1 MALSIVARLRDGRYD
16 AAAIRPSEP
25 EWPPHPARVFCAL
38 VASATE
44 DADWAALTWLEAAGA
59 PQVWASPVE
68 QTAVARSTGFVVINA
83 TEGKGGSQT
92 WPGRTNGHRQRT
104 AVMPA
109 DHEFALVWPDAEP
122 DDATLGRLVR
132 LARRVPYLGRSTSSV
147 ELTVVPDVIDPK
159 PTWTVH
165 RPAPLGAPDGRPV
178 RVPYPGYVDTLRA
191 AYGRGDRSWEFSR
204 SRAYVADMPAT
215 PSTVDADAAGD
226 PVEADAKGRAPS
238 GEGPVAG
245 PYQDLLV
252 WGIQRGRTAISGDRL
267 VAVTGALRRAVLSRV
282 PDPIPALISGHGA
295 DGQPHVAYLGLPSV
309 GHEYSDGH
317 LLGLAVAVP
326 RTLGADDRRTLLRA
340 LLGEP
345 DPLTNLTVPWGR
357 PLDLEYRPERTKPWG
372 LVPERWTA
380 GRRGASRW
388 VSVTP
393 VMLDR
398 FPKRHHGVAELL
410 ARSLVAA
417 GYPEPQAVDI
427 LPTTPVQGGI
437 HRPRSATLPEGR
449 PRRPFVHCRIA
460 FATPVVGPV
469 IAGSLRYLGSGL
481 FVPERDGNAHAD

>member
-38 VASATE
+38 VASAGE
-44 DADWAALTWLEAAGA
+44 AADWAALTWLETAGP

-68 QTAVARSTGFVVINA
+68 ETAVTRAAGFVVINA
-83 TEGKGGSQT
+83 TERGGGNLT
-92 WPGRTNGHRQRT
+92 RPGRSNGYRQRT
-104 AVMPA
+104 TVMPA

-132 LARRVPYLGRSTSSV
+132 LARRVPYVGRSTSSV
-147 ELTVVPDVIDPK
+147 ELTVVPDVVEGK
-159 PTWTVH
+159 ASWTIY
-165 RPAPLGAPDGRPV
+165 RPAPLGTPGGRLL
-178 RVPYPGYVDTLRA
+178 RVPYPGYVDALRA
-191 AYGRGDRSWEFSR
+191 AYDRGDRAWEFSR
-204 SRAYVADMPAT
+204 PRAYVANRPLVA
-215 PSTVDADAAGD
+215 STVDVEGIDAVDVGSADRS
-226 PVEADAKGRAPS
+226 PADT
-238 GEGPVAG
+238 GPVAG

-252 WGIQRGRTAISGDRL
+252 WGIQRGRMAISGDRIL
-267 VAVTGALRRAVLSRV
+267 GVTAALRKAVLSRV
-282 PDPIPALISGHGA
+282 PDPIPTLISGHGA

-309 GHEYSDGH
+309 GHRYSDGH
-317 LLGLAVAVP
+317 VLGVAVAVP
-326 RTLGADDRRTLLRA
+326 RALAADDRRTLLRA
-340 LLGEP
+340 LLDEA
-345 DPLTNLTVPWGR
+345 DPLANLTVPWGR
-357 PLDLEYRPERTKPWG
+357 PLELEYRPERTQPWG

-427 LPTTPVQGGI
+427 LPTTPVRGGV

-449 PRRPFVHCRIA
+449 PRRPFVHCRVE

-481 FVPERDGNAHAD
+481 FVPEKDGDADAE

>member
-165 RPAPLGAPDGRPV
+165 RPAPLGAPDGRPL
-178 RVPYPGYVDTLRA
+178 RVPYPGYVDALRTV
-191 AYGRGDRSWEFSR
+191 YERGDRSWEVSR
-204 SRAYVADMPAT
+204 SRAYVADRPAA
-215 PSTVDADAAGD
+215 PSTGDAATEADAADRTPTG
-226 PVEADAKGRAPS
+226 EAPA
-238 GEGPVAG
+238 AG

-252 WGIQRGRTAISGDRL
+252 WGFQRGRTAISGDRL

-282 PDPIPALISGHGA
+282 PDPIPTLISGHGA

-309 GHEYSDGH
+309 GYEHSDGH

-326 RTLGADDRRTLLRA
+326 RALGADDRRTLLRA
-340 LLGEP
+340 LLGDP
-345 DPLTNLTVPWGR
+345 DPLTTLTVPWGR
-357 PLDLEYRPERTKPWG
+357 PLELEYRPERTKPWG

-393 VMLDR
+393 LMLDR
-398 FPKRHHGVAELL
+398 FPKPRHDIADLV

-427 LPTTPVQGGI
+427 LPTTPLRGGI

-449 PRRPFVHCRIA
+449 PRRPFVHCRIE

-481 FVPERDGNAHAD
+481 FVPERDGNAHTD